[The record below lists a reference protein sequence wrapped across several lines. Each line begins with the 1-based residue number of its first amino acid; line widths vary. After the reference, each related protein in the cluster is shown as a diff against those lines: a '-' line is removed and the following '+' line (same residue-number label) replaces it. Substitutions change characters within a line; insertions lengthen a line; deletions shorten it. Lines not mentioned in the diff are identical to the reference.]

1 MEAFMRF
8 ILAAI
13 LMLSPVAASADA
25 LWLEIGP
32 AGMELVYGDFGENQR
47 DGLLGRLERAP
58 AAKTF
63 GPSGE
68 QSLKLEKRGA
78 GYQLR
83 GLSVDANAVVAEQAW
98 IVERKQDDKPVRTLN
113 RLAARYAA
121 ELSEQQAVIPLDVVP
136 TGKAGQFRIL
146 YDGKPLPNAQAS
158 VTTEAGWKRDVR
170 TDQAGN
176 IEIALPWKGIYVIE
190 VAVADNSPGTMG
202 PEAYDGMRLVTTL
215 AFRVGAGMDGPP
227 RPAATA
233 RR

>member
-1 MEAFMRF
+1 MRF
-8 ILAAI
+8 VLAAI
-13 LMLSPVAASADA
+13 LALLPVGASAEA

-47 DGLLGRLERAP
+47 DGLLGRLERTP
-58 AAKTF
+58 AAKSF

-68 QSLKLEKRGA
+68 QSLKLERRGT

-98 IVERKQDDKPVRTLN
+98 IVERKQDDKSVRTLN

-121 ELSEQQAVIPLDVVP
+121 ELSEQQAVIPLDIVP
-136 TGKAGQFRIL
+136 TGKPGRFRIL
-146 YDGKPLPNAQAS
+146 YDGKPLPNAQAI
-158 VTTEAGWKRDVR
+158 VTTESGWKRDVR
-170 TDQAGN
+170 TDPAGEV
-176 IEIALPWKGIYVIE
+176 EIALPWKGLYLIE
-190 VAVADNSPGTMG
+190 VAVADNSPGVMG
-202 PEAYDGMRLVTTL
+202 PEPYDGMRLVTTL
-215 AFRVGAGMDGPP
+215 AFRVGTGIDAPP

>member
-1 MEAFMRF
+1 MRF

-58 AAKTF
+58 AAKAF

-68 QSLKLEKRGA
+68 QSLKLEKRGT

-83 GLSVDANAVVAEQAW
+83 GLPADANAVVAEQAW
-98 IVERKQDDKPVRTLN
+98 IVERKQDNKPVRTLN

-121 ELSEQQAVIPLDVVP
+121 ELSEQQAVIPLDIVP
-136 TGKAGQFRIL
+136 TGKTGRFRVL
-146 YDGKPLPNAQAS
+146 YDGKPLPNAQAI

-170 TDQAGN
+170 TDQAG
-176 IEIALPWKGIYVIE
+176 EIGRAHV
-190 VAVADNSPGTMG
+190 
-202 PEAYDGMRLVTTL
+202 
-215 AFRVGAGMDGPP
+215 
-227 RPAATA
+227 
-233 RR
+233 

>member
-1 MEAFMRF
+1 MRF

-32 AGMELVYGDFGENQR
+32 AGMELVHGDFGENQR
-47 DGLLGRLERAP
+47 DGLLGRLERVP
-58 AAKTF
+58 GAKAF

-78 GYQLR
+78 GYLLR

-98 IVERKQDDKPVRTLN
+98 IVERKQDDKAVRTLN

-121 ELSEQQAVIPLDVVP
+121 DLNEQRPVIPLDIVP
-136 TGKAGQFRIL
+136 TGKSGQFRIL
-146 YDGKPLPNAQAS
+146 YDGQPLPNAQAT
-158 VTTEAGWKRDVR
+158 VATEAGWKRDVR
-170 TDQAGN
+170 TDQAGEV
-176 IEIALPWKGIYVIE
+176 EIVLPWKGVYVIE
-190 VAVADNSPGTMG
+190 VAVADNSPGVMG

-215 AFRVGAGMDGPP
+215 AFRVGTGMDGPP

>member
-1 MEAFMRF
+1 MRF
-8 ILAAI
+8 VLAAI
-13 LMLSPVAASADA
+13 LALLPVVASADA

-121 ELSEQQAVIPLDVVP
+121 ELSEQQPVIPLNIVP
-136 TGKAGQFRIL
+136 TGTAGQFRIL
-146 YDGKPLPNAQAS
+146 YDGQPLPNALAS
-158 VTTEAGWKRDVR
+158 VTTESGWKRDVR
-170 TDQAGN
+170 TDQAGL
-176 IEIALPWKGIYVIE
+176 IEIPMPWKGLYLIE
-190 VAVADNSPGTMG
+190 VGVADNSPGVMG

-215 AFRVGAGMDGPP
+215 AFRVAVGMDGPS
-227 RPAATA
+227 RAAATS

>member
-1 MEAFMRF
+1 MRYV
-8 ILAAI
+8 LAAI
-13 LMLSPVAASADA
+13 LALLPVGASAEA

-47 DGLLGRLERAP
+47 DGLLGRLERTL
-58 AAKTF
+58 AAKSF

-68 QSLKLEKRGA
+68 QSLKLERRGT

-98 IVERKQDDKPVRTLN
+98 IVERKQDDKSVRTLN

-121 ELSEQQAVIPLDVVP
+121 ELSEQQAVIPLDIVP
-136 TGKAGQFRIL
+136 TGKPGRFRIL
-146 YDGKPLPNAQAS
+146 YDGKPLPNAQAI
-158 VTTEAGWKRDVR
+158 VTTESGWKRDVR
-170 TDQAGN
+170 TDPAGEV
-176 IEIALPWKGIYVIE
+176 EIALPWKGLYLIE
-190 VAVADNSPGTMG
+190 VAVADNSPGVMG
-202 PEAYDGMRLVTTL
+202 PEPYDGMRLVTTL
-215 AFRVGAGMDGPP
+215 AFRVGTGIDAPP